1 MSRLNR
7 KKLVLDASIAL
18 GSYDSMFNPASS
30 LPGDAN
36 RRTLE
41 AVWEEEHVA
50 VFNRQLEREWRDHES
65 PFATAWRGRMVL
77 KNRTVT
83 DEGSDFSPLLQVAC
97 DCLPNPE
104 EKASLAKDFH
114 LIQSALAT
122 GQLIL
127 SNEVRF
133 PQLVARACPVVQQL
147 AFLHYAN
154 PNVEG
159 DACRLWIKA
168 GAGKDAERR
177 IDLWAESH
185 CGSD

>member
-1 MSRLNR
+1 M
-7 KKLVLDASIAL
+7 

-127 SNEVRF
+127 SNEMRF
-133 PQLVARACPVVQQL
+133 PRQVTQACTAIPEL
-147 AFLHYAN
+147 AQLHYGN
-154 PNVEG
+154 PSIEG
-159 DACRLWIKA
+159 EDCRLWIKA
-168 GAGKDAERR
+168 GAEKEPNRR
-177 IDLWAESH
+177 IDKWLANH
-185 CGSD
+185 LL

>member
-18 GSYDSMFNPASS
+18 GSYHSMFNPTSS

-127 SNEVRF
+127 SNEMRF
-133 PQLVARACPVVQQL
+133 PRQVTQACTAIPEL
-147 AFLHYAN
+147 AQLHYGN
-154 PNVEG
+154 PSIEG
-159 DACRLWIKA
+159 EDCRLWIKA
-168 GAGKDAERR
+168 GAEKEPNRR
-177 IDLWAESH
+177 IDKWLANH
-185 CGSD
+185 LL